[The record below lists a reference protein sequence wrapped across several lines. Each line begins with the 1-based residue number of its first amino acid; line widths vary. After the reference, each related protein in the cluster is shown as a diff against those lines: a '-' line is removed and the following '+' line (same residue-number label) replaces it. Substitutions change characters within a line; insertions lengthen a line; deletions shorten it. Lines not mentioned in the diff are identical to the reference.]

1 MLYHSLNLLE
11 STELSAIVNK
21 LMSSPDW
28 IDGAVSA
35 SGGAKLLK
43 RNIQLSPLS
52 DTYKDLEKRIS
63 ELLMDDRHSFANYI
77 YPKKI
82 INILFSRT
90 SVGMYY
96 GHHMDSAYTS
106 QGRRDYSFTLFLNDP
121 SDYEGGE
128 LILNIL
134 PEQKSIKLGA
144 GSIIIYP
151 TKYLHEVREVSQGER
166 LVCVGWIESFI
177 KKDEEREMLG
187 YVKNAL
193 QQLSRSSNDNH
204 KSILSL
210 NIAFQRLQ
218 KYFGD

>member
-1 MLYHSLNLLE
+1 
-11 STELSAIVNK
+11 
-21 LMSSPDW
+21 
-28 IDGAVSA
+28 
-35 SGGAKLLK
+35 
-43 RNIQLSPLS
+43 
-52 DTYKDLEKRIS
+52 
-63 ELLMDDRHSFANYI
+63 
-77 YPKKI
+77 
-82 INILFSRT
+82 
-90 SVGMYY
+90 
-96 GHHMDSAYTS
+96 MDSAYTS

-121 SDYEGGE
+121 SDYDGGE

>member
-1 MLYHSLNLLE
+1 MV
-11 STELSAIVNK
+11 II
-21 LMSSPDW
+21 W
-28 IDGAVSA
+28 
-35 SGGAKLLK
+35 
-43 RNIQLSPLS
+43 IQLIHH
-52 DTYKDLEKRIS
+52 KGEG
-63 ELLMDDRHSFANYI
+63 
-77 YPKKI
+77 I
-82 INILFSRT
+82 IHLPFS
-90 SVGMYY
+90 
-96 GHHMDSAYTS
+96 
-106 QGRRDYSFTLFLNDP
+106 NDP

>member
-1 MLYHSLNLLE
+1 
-11 STELSAIVNK
+11 
-21 LMSSPDW
+21 MSSPDW

-63 ELLMDDRHSFANYI
+63 ELLDDRHSFANYI
-77 YPKKI
+77 PKENNKYT
-82 INILFSRT
+82 FSRT

-151 TKYLHEVREVSQGER
+151 TKYLHEVRRCHGRTIGMRRMDRKFYQEG
-166 LVCVGWIESFI
+166 
-177 KKDEEREMLG
+177 
-187 YVKNAL
+187 
-193 QQLSRSSNDNH
+193 
-204 KSILSL
+204 
-210 NIAFQRLQ
+210 
-218 KYFGD
+218 

>member
-63 ELLMDDRHSFANYI
+63 ELLMDDRHSLLITYI
-77 YPKKI
+77 QKSCKHP
-82 INILFSRT
+82 FSKT
-90 SVGMYY
+90 SAGMYY